1 MISLNKLKNKK
12 TIITIYIA
20 MLIAVFVIGKDYS
33 IITRQT
39 LKEYESLDKKIQE
52 LDEESSKYSS
62 DNYDEISKYLDLR
75 VKYEEVEQSFNE
87 YKEKYPNDLED
98 EIETVK
104 DEVNEYYAKAIKL
117 EHELKEAKMKKE
129 ESQLASSNNSS
140 GSYTSSGSN
149 SSNEHSYNNNASN
162 TNNNSSSNK
171 HIGKSVYIA
180 NGNSYYH
187 AISNCKYLEGAKTS
201 LVTLTSG
208 MRKFEC
214 NCWTNPVIYK
224 PSSSSSSS
232 SSGSSSSGGRTVY
245 IASGNSYYHSS
256 SSCKFLRGAS
266 VTAVGINNVG
276 GKHACNCIK
285 Y

>member
-1 MISLNKLKNKK
+1 MRILDKFNNKK
-12 TIITIYIA
+12 IIIGI
-20 MLIAVFVIGKDYS
+20 MAVFVVGIFAISQYNS
-33 IITRQT
+33 IITRQK

-52 LDEESSKYSS
+52 LEEKDSKYYS

-75 VKYEEVEQSFNE
+75 VKYEDVEQSFNE
-87 YKEKYPNDLED
+87 YKEKYPDDLAD
-98 EIETVK
+98 DIEK
-104 DEVNEYYAKAIKL
+104 AKNEVDEYYAKAIKL
-117 EHELKEAKMKKE
+117 EHELKEAKAQKE
-129 ESQLASSNNSS
+129 ESQIASSNSSS
-140 GSYTSSGSN
+140 GSYSSGSSSSN
-149 SSNEHSYNNNASN
+149 SSSSHGHS
-162 TNNNSSSNK
+162 NNNSSSNK

-201 LVTLTSG
+201 LVTLTSS
-208 MRKFEC
+208 MRKYEC
-214 NCWTNPVIYK
+214 NCWTNPVVYK
-224 PSSSSSSS
+224 KPSSSSS

-266 VTAVGINNVG
+266 VKAVGINNVG
-276 GKHACNCIK
+276 GKHACNCVK

>member
-1 MISLNKLKNKK
+1 MRILDKFNNKK
-12 TIITIYIA
+12 IIIGI
-20 MLIAVFVIGKDYS
+20 MVVFAIGIFAISQNNS
-33 IITRQT
+33 IITRQK

-52 LDEESSKYSS
+52 LEEKDSKYYS

-75 VKYEEVEQSFNE
+75 VKYEDMEQSFNE
-87 YKEKYPNDLED
+87 YKEKYPDDLAD
-98 EIETVK
+98 DIEK
-104 DEVNEYYAKAIKL
+104 AKNEVDEYYAKAIKL
-117 EHELKEAKMKKE
+117 EHELKEAKAQKE
-129 ESQLASSNNSS
+129 ESQIASSNSSS
-140 GSYTSSGSN
+140 GSYSSGSSSGN
-149 SSNEHSYNNNASN
+149 SSSSHGHS
-162 TNNNSSSNK
+162 NNNSSSNK

-201 LVTLTSG
+201 LVTLTSS
-208 MRKFEC
+208 MRKYEC
-214 NCWTNPVIYK
+214 NCWTNPVVYK
-224 PSSSSSSS
+224 KPSSSSS

-266 VTAVGINNVG
+266 VKAVGINNVG
-276 GKHACNCIK
+276 GKHACNCVK